1 MQSTENKTPSFFDL
15 IKTGLYL
22 GATSY
27 GGPAM
32 IGQMKKTIVNDK
44 KWIDESQFLDAMSFA
59 QILPGATGVLLMGY
73 IGYML
78 KNAIGAIIISLFFV
92 LPSAVAIG
100 FLSFLYFNYR
110 QQTFVISLFAGLGA
124 MIVALLVD
132 AILTLGKSVFPTLSF
147 RFYKG
152 YIISVVIF
160 ILSFWFK
167 FDSVALVLISAVLGY
182 FFYYSVKDFKN
193 ISIPLP
199 STESQPLTLRQ
210 SLYRKK
216 YDYIF
221 LSALSLFLISIIIFE
236 PQIRIIFLT
245 FFKIGTFAFGG
256 GYNSIPLLQ
265 HETVNIHKWV
275 SMNQF
280 RDGLAM
286 GQITPG
292 PVLITATFIGYK
304 VFGITGA
311 IAATIGIFLPS
322 VIAVILLN
330 RFHQKII
337 QMHITHSLIRGVL
350 AGFIGLLISVT
361 INFGIHS
368 LISWQTWGIF
378 IISLILLA
386 YYKVDAL
393 WIIIGT
399 IIISLIII

>member
-1 MQSTENKTPSFFDL
+1 MQSTDNKTPSLFDL

-73 IGYML
+73 IGYVL

-124 MIVALLVD
+124 MIVSLLVD
-132 AILTLGKSVFPTLSF
+132 AILTLGKSVFPKLSF
-147 RFYKG
+147 RFIKG
-152 YIISVVIF
+152 YIISVIVF

-167 FDSVALVLISAVLGY
+167 FDSVALVLISALLGY
-182 FFYYSVKDFKN
+182 LFYYLVKDFKN

-199 STESQPLTLRQ
+199 STEIQPLTLHQ
-210 SLYRKK
+210 SLYKKK
-216 YDYIF
+216 YEYI
-221 LSALSLFLISIIIFE
+221 LLIVLSLYLISLMVFE

-245 FFKIGTFAFGG
+245 FFKIGSFAFGG

-265 HETVNIHKWV
+265 HETVNIHQWV

-311 IAATIGIFLPS
+311 ITATIGIFLPS
-322 VIAVILLN
+322 VIAVIVLN
-330 RFHQKII
+330 KFHQKIV
-337 QMHITHSLIRGVL
+337 QMQITHSLIRGVL

-361 INFGIHS
+361 IRFGIHS
-368 LISWQTWGIF
+368 LVSWQTWGIF